1 MDKYTLWGALN
12 HPDFSQY
19 GRHWVSS
26 SWVWLAPG
34 WPLSAQPSNLIPW
47 IFGPVCQGDLP
58 NPCLLAVVRTCLN
71 GVLCSIP
78 SSTHQQ
84 LTAPVF
90 PPIHHPSS
98 SVDTKQIPFSSPY
111 VCFTSPYCTMIK
123 KYVTIRV
130 FWPILCFDMPIKNLT
145 ELNFSVKA
153 LNYRIKN
160 MFSSLYCE
168 TAFASFFIS
177 IN

>member
-26 SWVWLAPG
+26 SWVWLAPC
-34 WPLSAQPSNLIPW
+34 WPLSAQPSTLIPW

-58 NPCLLAVVRTCLN
+58 NPRLLAVVRTCLN

-98 SVDTKQIPFSSPY
+98 SVDTKQIPFSSPS
-111 VCFTSPYCTMIK
+111 VCFTSPYCTIIK
-123 KYVTIRV
+123 KRCIHQ
-130 FWPILCFDMPIKNLT
+130 
-145 ELNFSVKA
+145 
-153 LNYRIKN
+153 
-160 MFSSLYCE
+160 
-168 TAFASFFIS
+168 SFFAHVKS
-177 IN
+177 WHASKNFNWVQFCCKSPKLQN